1 MSVHG
6 KLNPAFCLTSRT
18 VHKYPFILLG
28 PVVWRWN
35 FSLGFYIPLFKTLFG
50 VIFCNNHIPDKKNST
65 EFSFKSFR
73 SEIRFH
79 TNPGLSWHS
88 FVQCY
93 TGWSKAL
100 WVRVKYV
107 ALISPYLK
115 MINKVH
121 FCIGHQFGKMDQL
134 LSLPLLWMMFCMSQ
148 TLVIAGYCWIVTYIY
163 LWFIFK

>member
-1 MSVHG
+1 MQSVKKPSCSFSQSSFQFLWCETIQIIATPPPPQLLDEMSVHG
-6 KLNPAFCLTSRT
+6 TCKLNPAFCLTSRT

-35 FSLGFYIPLFKTLFG
+35 FSLGFSIPLFKILFG

-65 EFSFKSFR
+65 EFSFKVFR
-73 SEIRFH
+73 SEIRIH
-79 TNPGLSWHS
+79 TNPGLSWPS

-93 TGWSKAL
+93 TGWSKAQ
-100 WVRVKYV
+100 WVRVKHV

-121 FCIGHQFGKMDQL
+121 F
-134 LSLPLLWMMFCMSQ
+134 
-148 TLVIAGYCWIVTYIY
+148 
-163 LWFIFK
+163 